1 MKRLSGNILVIC
13 SILCGVHAFAGVKR
27 ALIIGIDTYE
37 QTKQTPAAFASR
49 GEAERAGWKNLDGCV
64 NDARSIYQLI
74 TARYGFMAENIDT
87 MYNQQATHESILN
100 AINNLISEC
109 QPQAGDVVF
118 IYYAGHGS
126 QVKNSRSYDGT
137 GMDQTL
143 VPSDLWDIR
152 NKELS
157 PLFNQFLDKGVTLTL
172 IFDCC
177 HSGAIARGNSLP
189 VEYVSRQ
196 APPVDFD
203 FADPTEYPKI
213 EERGALVFSAAQRD
227 QTAKEARDADGIA
240 HGAFTLALIRAIN
253 SATTNESAQMIFTR
267 IVANLKSEGGPKF
280 QDPVMGANEQRKNA
294 TLFGQP
300 VSDAKTRTVVGVQEV
315 FDGYVRLRGGYEL
328 SIYPGC
334 RFARPDGKD
343 TLEVVSVAGI
353 GTSMAKVV
361 KGDIASFHPGDI
373 VEMLNWV
380 TPDHPT
386 LLIWAPT
393 ATMTS
398 TELKAAI
405 APVQALFASGYC
417 MQVKDPTEASPEYV
431 IQYHVDHWMI
441 SQAGKSKNKTLTALD
456 EKNLKKEIRKGA
468 AVSLQLPPTK
478 EFDAALHSK
487 IGAGTDNSAID
498 FTSDPIAANYIVA
511 GRSNGRLEYALIRPN
526 ISRNDTASNLALP
539 VRSTWV
545 GVEPAAKGAD
555 SIANYA
561 IRLGKLN
568 AWMNLTSPPDEFPYY
583 LGLKHSGGSKDGKIV
598 QPGETVYDG
607 DRLELVLLLDTINFK
622 PFYCQRYINVFAVDV
637 SGKMTLLYPRPE
649 LGDGNKVE
657 YRGKF
662 QSARV
667 IALQKNPGGDPL
679 GFTVRAPYGY
689 DTYFMVASETPL
701 PSDIFKSDGVLER
714 GPAKAS
720 TNPLTNMMRNYGSR
734 TRSFEEDPPAVTS
747 EMWSIRKM
755 QVLSAER

>member
-1 MKRLSGNILVIC
+1 MNRIRKNIVVACALLC
-13 SILCGVHAFAGVKR
+13 SVASFAGVKR

-37 QTKQTPAAFASR
+37 ETKQTPAAFAAR
-49 GEAERAGWKNLDGCV
+49 GEAERAGWKNLEGCV
-64 NDARSIYQLI
+64 NDAKSMYQLI
-74 TARYGFMAENIDT
+74 TARYGFMPENIDT
-87 MYNQQATHESILN
+87 MYNKQATHESILN
-100 AINNLISEC
+100 AINTLIGEC
-109 QPQAGDVVF
+109 QPQVGDVVL

-137 GMDQTL
+137 GQDQTI

-157 PLFNQFLDKGVTLTL
+157 PLFNQFIDKGATLTL

-196 APPVDFD
+196 APPLDFD
-203 FADPTEYPKI
+203 FADPSEYPKI

-227 QTAKEARDADGIA
+227 QTAKEAKDADGIS

-315 FDGYVRLRGGYEL
+315 ADGFVRLRGGYEL

-361 KGDIASFHPGDI
+361 KGDITSFHPGDI

-380 TPDHPT
+380 TPDRPT
-386 LLIWAPT
+386 LLLWTPT

-398 TELKAAI
+398 TQLKAAI
-405 APVQALFASGYC
+405 APVNSLFASGYC
-417 MQVKDPTEASPEYV
+417 TQINDQTESSPEYV

-441 SQAGKSKNKTLTALD
+441 SQAGKSKIKALLSLD

-468 AVSLQLPPTK
+468 TVSLQLPPTK
-478 EFDAALHSK
+478 EFDAALHSR
-487 IGAGTDNSAID
+487 IGAGTASSAID
-498 FTSDPIAANYIVA
+498 FTSDPMAANYIVA
-511 GRSNGRLEYALIRPN
+511 GRSNGKLEYALIRPN
-526 ISRNDTASNLALP
+526 ISKTDSASNLALP
-539 VRSTWV
+539 VRSKWV
-545 GVEPAAKGAD
+545 SEEVSVAD
-555 SIANYA
+555 SIATYA

-568 AWMNLTSPPDEFPYY
+568 AWMNLVSPPDEFPYY
-583 LGLKHSGGSKDGKIV
+583 LALKHKDGPLV
-598 QPGETVYDG
+598 SPGDSVYGG

-622 PFYCQRYINVFAVDV
+622 PFYCQRYVNVFAVDATGRMV
-637 SGKMTLLYPRPE
+637 LLYPRPE
-649 LGDGNKVE
+649 LGEGNKIE
-657 YRGKF
+657 YRGKY
-662 QSARV
+662 QSPRM
-667 IALQKNPGGDPL
+667 IALKKNQGGEPL
-679 GFTVRAPYGY
+679 GFYVSKKNFGY

-701 PSDIFKSDGVLER
+701 PPDIFNSDGVVER
-714 GPAKAS
+714 GPAKTSAS
-720 TNPLTNMMRNYGSR
+720 PLTNMMRNYGSR

-747 EMWSIRKM
+747 EMWSVRKF
-755 QVLSAER
+755 QVLSAERK